1 MSLNTLTNQIF
12 VDITA
17 DQSSCCCILG
27 DQSDSDDS
35 VIGRKKKKA
44 ADEEDDGLSD
54 LEPSGEKV
62 EGK

>member
-1 MSLNTLTNQIF
+1 MANQNI
-12 VDITA
+12 VV
-17 DQSSCCCILG
+17 ILG

-44 ADEEDDGLSD
+44 VDEEDDGLSD

-62 EGK
+62 EGNYYQATS